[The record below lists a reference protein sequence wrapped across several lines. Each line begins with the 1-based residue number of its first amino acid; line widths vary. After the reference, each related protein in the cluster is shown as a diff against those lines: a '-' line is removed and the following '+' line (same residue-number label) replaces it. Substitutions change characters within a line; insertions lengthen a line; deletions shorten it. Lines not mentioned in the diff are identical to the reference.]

1 MKKVVKIALCVLLI
15 FTVAAC
21 GAKTSD
27 TSRDYSSVTD
37 VNDLLAA
44 AKAQETSASEKEEE
58 PAPAP
63 APSVE
68 EEKEPEV
75 VPEEPEE
82 TPETEAEDTE
92 GIDVDLTTRSQ
103 TMVYSEVYNMMYY
116 PEDYVGKV
124 IKMEGLYTYLFD
136 ESTGNEYHAC
146 IVKDATACCSTGIEF
161 VLSDGYEYPSEGDDI
176 CVTGTFDTYMEGD
189 HLYCTLRDSV
199 RN

>member
-1 MKKVVKIALCVLLI
+1 M
-15 FTVAAC
+15 
-21 GAKTSD
+21 
-27 TSRDYSSVTD
+27 
-37 VNDLLAA
+37 
-44 AKAQETSASEKEEE
+44 EEEKE
-58 PAPAP
+58 PKAPAP
-63 APSVE
+63 AP
-68 EEKEPEV
+68 
-75 VPEEPEE
+75 EE
-82 TPETEAEDTE
+82 TPEPAQEDST
-92 GIDVDLTTRSQ
+92 GIDVDLTVLSR

-189 HLYCTLRDSV
+189 RLYCTLRDSV